1 MNLIRMN
8 CKLKKRNK
16 IFKVKIKVAR
26 KVVNHQRLKKKLSLK
41 NRKYK
46 RFQKKTNLFYIKKKK
61 KNIAIMKKNGNMEIQ
76 ILRLLFLVSA
86 TQT

>member
-1 MNLIRMN
+1 MN

-46 RFQKKTNLFYIKKKK
+46 RFQKKTNLF
-61 KNIAIMKKNGNMEIQ
+61 
-76 ILRLLFLVSA
+76 
-86 TQT
+86 